1 MILSLYEQNYLN
13 VSFVVAILLYLCYY
27 LLQRHRNNSISI
39 ISIIINLF
47 TLFLF
52 LYGSV
57 MFSNFILYYN

>member
-1 MILSLYEQNYLN
+1 MILSLYEKNYLN

-27 LLQRHRNNSISI
+27 LLQRHRNNSVSI

-47 TLFLF
+47 NLFLF

-57 MFSNFILYYN
+57 MFSNFVLYYN

>member
-1 MILSLYEQNYLN
+1 MILSLYEKNYLN

-27 LLQRHRNNSISI
+27 LLQRHRNNSVSI

-57 MFSNFILYYN
+57 MFSNFVLYYN